1 MVIEFDKIT
10 KLNYTKNSF
19 LTNQTKNKASYGV
32 LLYIVDKNLTLK
44 LIIKRRIL

>member
-19 LTNQTKNKASYGV
+19 LTNQTINEASHEV
-32 LLYIVDKNLTLK
+32 LLYIVDKNLILK
-44 LIIKRRIL
+44 LII